1 MLKLY
6 RLRRRYVTRKEGP
19 SLSESNDEKALS
31 FVEVMN
37 DTNLEDAETVSSSR
51 LGYKQRMVF
60 ERSRKEMP

>member
-1 MLKLY
+1 M
-6 RLRRRYVTRKEGP
+6 TRKEGP

-37 DTNLEDAETVSSSR
+37 DTNHEDAETVSSSR